1 VQRLLIAFGTR
12 PEAVKMA
19 PLVLTAAESGRYDV
33 RVVVTAQHREM
44 LDQVLDAFGIVP
56 DHDLDLFAGGQTLG
70 GFTSRA
76 IQEIE
81 PVLAAEQP
89 DLLLVQG
96 DTTTTFVGALA
107 AFYAGVPVGHVEAGL
122 RTGDVRRPYPEEMN
136 RRLVTALA
144 TLHFAPTRLAADNLL
159 AEHVDAARVFVT
171 GNTVVDALQR
181 PLVPGAA
188 AGAPVLDPDRPV
200 LVVTAHRRESWD
212 EGMAELG
219 AALATVAVQRPEL
232 QIVFPIHRNPIVRDA
247 VEPVVA
253 GCTNVEVIEPLAY
266 GAFVDLLRRATVVL
280 TDSGGIQEEAP
291 SLGVPVLVFREVTE
305 RPEAVA
311 AGTARLVGV
320 QRAGIVES
328 VLALV
333 DDPQAR
339 AGMTAAA
346 NPYGDG
352 RASAR
357 ILHAIDHHFGHAPA
371 PPDEFVPAVPGTGA
385 TPAGAP

>member
-1 VQRLLIAFGTR
+1 VQRLLLAFGTR

-19 PLVLTAAESGRYDV
+19 PLVLGAAESGRYDV

-44 LDQVLDAFGIVP
+44 LDQVLDAFGIAA

-76 IQEIE
+76 LREFE
-81 PVLAAEQP
+81 PILAAEQP

-96 DTTTTFVGALA
+96 DTTTAFVGALA

-122 RTGDVRRPYPEEMN
+122 RTGDLRRPYPEEMN
-136 RRLVTALA
+136 RRLITALA

-159 AEHVDAARVFVT
+159 AEHVDPARVFVT

-181 PLVPGAA
+181 PLVPGSA

-219 AALATVAVQRPEL
+219 AALASVAAQRPEV
-232 QIVFPIHRNPIVRDA
+232 QVVFPIHRNPIVREA
-247 VEPVVA
+247 VEPAVA
-253 GCTNVEVIEPLAY
+253 GCANVQVIEPLAY
-266 GAFVDLLRRATVVL
+266 GPFVDLLRRATVVL

-320 QRAGIVES
+320 RRAGIVDA
-328 VLALV
+328 VLELV
-333 DDPQAR
+333 DDPR
-339 AGMTAAA
+339 VRTRMTAAA

-352 RASAR
+352 RACAR
-357 ILHAIDHHFGHAPA
+357 ILGAIDHHFGHAPA
-371 PPDEFVPAVPGTGA
+371 PPDAFVPAT
-385 TPAGAP
+385 

>member
-1 VQRLLIAFGTR
+1 VHRLLVAFGTR
-12 PEAVKMA
+12 PEAVKMSPVA
-19 PLVLTAAESGRYDV
+19 LAAVESGRYDV

-44 LDQVLDAFGIVP
+44 LDQVLDAFGVVP

-70 GFTSRA
+70 AFTSRA
-76 IQEIE
+76 MQEIE
-81 PVLAAEQP
+81 PVLAVERP

-107 AFYAGVPVGHVEAGL
+107 AFYAGIPVGHVEAGL
-122 RTGDVRRPYPEEMN
+122 RTGDVTRPFPEEMN
-136 RRLVTALA
+136 RRLVTAIA

-159 AEHVDAARVFVT
+159 AEHVDPARVFVT

-188 AGAPVLDPDRPV
+188 AGAPALDPDRPV

-212 EGMAELG
+212 EGMGELG
-219 AALATVAVQRPEL
+219 AALAAVAAQRPDL
-232 QIVFPIHRNPIVRDA
+232 QVVFPIHRNPVVRDA
-247 VEPVVA
+247 IEPAVA
-253 GCTNVEVIEPLAY
+253 GCANVQVIEPLPY
-266 GAFVDLLRRATVVL
+266 GPFVDLLRRATVVL

-320 QRAGIVES
+320 QRAGIVDA
-328 VLALV
+328 VLELVGDAALR
-333 DDPQAR
+333 AR
-339 AGMTAAA
+339 MTAVA

-352 RASAR
+352 HACDR
-357 ILHAIDHHFGHAPA
+357 ILRAIDHHLGLAPGPPEPFAPA
-371 PPDEFVPAVPGTGA
+371 GS
-385 TPAGAP
+385 